1 MPDKDD
7 KLIWESMI
15 DPGAAHG
22 SEEKGIAIQ
31 LINMYDKMMDDPN
44 VKLDR
49 DDIRNLMID
58 SWETI
63 FREKGDDFADMV
75 LNHIE
80 NSGYDRLPDQANFFR
95 TALGNV

>member
-22 SEEKGIAIQ
+22 SEEKGVAIQ

-49 DDIRNLMID
+49 
-58 SWETI
+58 
-63 FREKGDDFADMV
+63 EK
-75 LNHIE
+75 
-80 NSGYDRLPDQANFFR
+80 
-95 TALGNV
+95 